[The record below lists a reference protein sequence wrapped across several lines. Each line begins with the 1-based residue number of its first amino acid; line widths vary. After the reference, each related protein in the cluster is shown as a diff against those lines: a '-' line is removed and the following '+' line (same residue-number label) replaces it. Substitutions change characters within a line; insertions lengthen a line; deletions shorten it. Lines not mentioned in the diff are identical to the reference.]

1 MQIQSAPGTLICRG
15 RLSSARNL
23 MKFVMSEDEQSLLRM
38 RLVDSLNYDESG
50 QRCSW
55 LRRRGDRK
63 FKISAHCPFRLSW
76 KLKSALGILH
86 YKMLNVIAGWWN
98 ELERYVG
105 WNKVV
110 NRV

>member
-63 FKISAHCPFRLSW
+63 FKISELCPLAFPTVMEIKIRTW
-76 KLKSALGILH
+76 H
-86 YKMLNVIAGWWN
+86 PD
-98 ELERYVG
+98 YV
-105 WNKVV
+105 K
-110 NRV
+110 